1 MKRTGSIGDL
11 KKSIE
16 TKRDELNTLMDGDID
31 KDKVLKFSIELDKLI
46 YEYCKFERDNKKE
59 ASM

>member
-1 MKRTGSIGDL
+1 MKRTGSIDDL

-16 TKRDELNTLMDGDID
+16 TKIHELNTLMDGDID